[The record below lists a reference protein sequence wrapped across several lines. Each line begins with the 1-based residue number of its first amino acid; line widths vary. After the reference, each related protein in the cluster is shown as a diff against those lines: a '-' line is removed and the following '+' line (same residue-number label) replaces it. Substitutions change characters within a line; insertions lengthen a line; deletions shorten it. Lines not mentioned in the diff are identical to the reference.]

1 MWFREKALVAV
12 DSRGVAV
19 AVYRDTVSGRQL
31 LRFGAER
38 LASPGPG
45 DGGLAATLAGA
56 GDAVRRLAASLKA
69 PSRGATFLLPL
80 GATFPS
86 ITDAGTAARA
96 QARDVSEVDF
106 VRFRLASLLPF
117 PVSQAEVR
125 TETFPSLA
133 PGMVLA
139 QAVLSTN
146 VAAAATAMTAW
157 GFPGARISSVLSA
170 AFGGLSIRP
179 DTVDLILGDSAC
191 AVCARDARG
200 LTEAIHL
207 RLLSEGEDRGRRA
220 LEEARRAAPAVRAVR
235 VIGEDVRALASPFGD
250 VDLVPAFEESAA
262 PGDADPQ
269 RAPFLAF
276 LHRASGR
283 APGLPDFGS
292 GADEGPRRGL
302 WRAVRLAGVVA
313 LAYTVLT
320 AAVEGRAAWLSG
332 RALNH
337 ARDDVAKARRLAED
351 ARRALQ
357 KNADVL
363 TLVASVESSPARV
376 RADLAAVVPPG
387 VDVPSVRIEYGTDG
401 VARLDLTVLAR
412 SSDVYDRFLTALSKS
427 PRFAEIRP
435 GSEMRPGLVRA
446 AVSAVHRPD
455 RSRP

>member
-12 DSRGVAV
+12 DSLGVAV
-19 AVYRDTVSGRQL
+19 AVYRDTVSGRRL
-31 LRFGAER
+31 VRFGSER
-38 LASPGPG
+38 LAGSA
-45 DGGLAATLAGA
+45 DGGLAATLASA
-56 GDAVRRLAASLKA
+56 GEAVRRLATSLAA
-69 PSRGATFLLPL
+69 PTRGATFLLPL

-96 QARDVSEVDF
+96 QAPDVAEVDF

-125 TETFPSLA
+125 TETFPSIA

-139 QAVLSTN
+139 QAVLRTN
-146 VAAAATAMTAW
+146 VVAAEAAMAAW

-170 AFGGLSIRP
+170 AFGGLPIRP

-220 LEEARRAAPAVRAVR
+220 LEEARRAAPSVRSVR
-235 VIGEDVRALASPFGD
+235 VIGEDVRALASPFGE
-250 VDLVPAFEESAA
+250 VALVPAFAESAA
-262 PGDADPQ
+262 QGDADPQ

-276 LHRASGR
+276 LQAVSRR
-283 APGLPDFGS
+283 APALPDFGS
-292 GADEGPRRGL
+292 GSDGDARRGL
-302 WRAVRLAGVVA
+302 WQAVRVAGFAA
-313 LAYTVLT
+313 LAYTAFT

-337 ARDDVAKARRLAED
+337 ARDEVAKAGRAADD

-357 KNADVL
+357 KSADVL
-363 TLVASVESSPARV
+363 TLVASVESTPARV
-376 RADLAAVVPPG
+376 RADLAAVLPPG
-387 VDVPSVRIEYGTDG
+387 VDVPSVRIDYATDG

-427 PRFAEIRP
+427 PRFAEIKP

-446 AVSAVHRPD
+446 SVSAVHRPD
-455 RSRP
+455 RGRP